1 MRSLFFVVS
10 ITLVLSFFFLQC
22 ETNPVDKLHSKDLV
36 VVTLKN
42 RKKRKE
48 KRRRRKNVKNFTPK
62 MVRALRSSLMR
73 FSFYARAWCI
83 LPPLLLLPPLLSLQ
97 LHFSITHPPFFLR
110 FLSLFFFSN
119 ETINWEKV
127 DSTNWHCS
135 CGQSIDMTVNR
146 FEYINSISNFDRSH

>member
-1 MRSLFFVVS
+1 MCWNILWRDALVIFRGFNYTSAFF
-10 ITLVLSFFFLQC
+10 LFFFLQC

-97 LHFSITHPPFFLR
+97 LHFSIAHPPFFSS
-110 FLSLFFFSN
+110 FPFSLFLFQRNRQLGKGWFN
-119 ETINWEKV
+119 ELALFV
-127 DSTNWHCS
+127 RA
-135 CGQSIDMTVNR
+135 IDR
-146 FEYINSISNFDRSH
+146 YDG